1 MNRRD
6 VIVPIFVVGVLGI
19 MMLPLPSMALDVLLA
34 VNITFSLAIMLT
46 SMHIRRPLDFS
57 VFPAL
62 LLVTTLYR
70 LAINVSTTRRILL
83 EGHTGTHSAGQVI
96 ETFGNFVVG
105 GNYVVGLVVFLI
117 LIIIN
122 FAVITKGAG
131 RIAEVSARFILD
143 ALPGKQMS
151 VDADL
156 AAGLLSQEQARH
168 RRAELGQEADFYGAM
183 DGASKFVR
191 GDAIAGV
198 IITGINIVGG
208 LVIGVGQAGLSFT
221 EAAETYTI
229 LTIGDGLVSQ
239 IPALVISTAAGLV
252 VTRSSAG
259 GNLGSLLIGQTLG
272 NPRVL
277 MTVAGVVT
285 ALAFVPGLPA
295 LPFLLL
301 GSGLYWMKRNL
312 PSAEAQAGDMD
323 TDDDV
328 QEEVSEEAELQDM
341 LQVEPLQLDVGF
353 SLVPLVDKERG
364 GELLDRIVG
373 LRKRFARDFGILLPP
388 VHLRDSLDIG
398 GDDYQVLLNGV
409 IVASGSVMP
418 GRVMAMDPGDVSEE
432 VEGIHSMDPA
442 FGVPALWIHSADQER
457 AEMAGYTVVEP
468 GAVLA
473 THLSEVFKENA
484 ADIVGRQELQELV
497 DVVARRYPK
506 LVDDLIP
513 GILGYSEVLSVVK
526 NLLREKVSIRDLR
539 SILEALAD
547 GARLTKSPT
556 FLTEHV
562 RQRLGPMIAQSLAE
576 PDGKLYAAL
585 LDPMCEE
592 ALRGC
597 LIRDDNDV
605 ALSPDLNVAQ
615 GLLLGLQNA
624 IEELSLAGRR
634 PVVVAPSD
642 LRYALWKFAHRF
654 LPQIT
659 IVAQQEL
666 PPRLEVS
673 ALTTVSLVEM
683 TPGEADAVR
692 APDTTIGPEVRV

>member
-229 LTIGDGLVSQ
+229 LTIGDGLVS
-239 IPALVISTAAGLV
+239 
-252 VTRSSAG
+252 
-259 GNLGSLLIGQTLG
+259 
-272 NPRVL
+272 
-277 MTVAGVVT
+277 
-285 ALAFVPGLPA
+285 
-295 LPFLLL
+295 
-301 GSGLYWMKRNL
+301 
-312 PSAEAQAGDMD
+312 
-323 TDDDV
+323 
-328 QEEVSEEAELQDM
+328 
-341 LQVEPLQLDVGF
+341 
-353 SLVPLVDKERG
+353 
-364 GELLDRIVG
+364 
-373 LRKRFARDFGILLPP
+373 
-388 VHLRDSLDIG
+388 
-398 GDDYQVLLNGV
+398 
-409 IVASGSVMP
+409 
-418 GRVMAMDPGDVSEE
+418 
-432 VEGIHSMDPA
+432 
-442 FGVPALWIHSADQER
+442 
-457 AEMAGYTVVEP
+457 
-468 GAVLA
+468 
-473 THLSEVFKENA
+473 
-484 ADIVGRQELQELV
+484 
-497 DVVARRYPK
+497 
-506 LVDDLIP
+506 
-513 GILGYSEVLSVVK
+513 
-526 NLLREKVSIRDLR
+526 
-539 SILEALAD
+539 
-547 GARLTKSPT
+547 
-556 FLTEHV
+556 
-562 RQRLGPMIAQSLAE
+562 
-576 PDGKLYAAL
+576 
-585 LDPMCEE
+585 
-592 ALRGC
+592 
-597 LIRDDNDV
+597 
-605 ALSPDLNVAQ
+605 
-615 GLLLGLQNA
+615 
-624 IEELSLAGRR
+624 
-634 PVVVAPSD
+634 
-642 LRYALWKFAHRF
+642 
-654 LPQIT
+654 
-659 IVAQQEL
+659 
-666 PPRLEVS
+666 
-673 ALTTVSLVEM
+673 
-683 TPGEADAVR
+683 
-692 APDTTIGPEVRV
+692 